1 MHLALTEEQAQLQ
14 QTLRDIPGVTV
25 LVYDQTCAAEKRRRR
40 KRGQLPD
47 PARRLVINDL
57 VCEGCGDCGVKSN
70 CVSLLPLETE
80 FGRKREI
87 DPSSCNKDE
96 TCNNGFCPSF
106 VTVQGGKLRKSGAG
120 GQSQFSALIEL
131 DSAQGRFKPLLDH
144 IRRNLGARLRVSD
157 LAEQACMSP
166 RQFARAFQTETGLT
180 PAKAV
185 EKLRVEAARA
195 ALESGAASLQ
205 RVANECGFGD
215 TENMRRS
222 FHRWLGVAPS
232 ALRS

>member
-1 MHLALTEEQAQLQ
+1 FGDFQSPRLS
-14 QTLRDIPGVTV
+14 
-25 LVYDQTCAAEKRRRR
+25 
-40 KRGQLPD
+40 PD
-47 PARRLVINDL
+47 
-57 VCEGCGDCGVKSN
+57 E
-70 CVSLLPLETE
+70 
-80 FGRKREI
+80 
-87 DPSSCNKDE
+87 PSIQ
-96 TCNNGFCPSF
+96 P
-106 VTVQGGKLRKSGAG
+106 
-120 GQSQFSALIEL
+120 IEA
-131 DSAQGRFKPLLDH
+131 SH
-144 IRRNLGARLRVSD
+144 